1 MVKVTE
7 KQEDKKPNTK
17 IPATA
22 PGQALGYGLQYTR
35 LTALLLQ
42 SAEGT
47 FCSLE
52 VLDDVAS
59 ESSTGDVT
67 LNQTKS
73 ALSGNP
79 ISNKAID
86 LWKTFQNWSH
96 VAKQG
101 LIDPQNTK
109 FEIYVS
115 KPAQGEIVNAF
126 SSSKTTDQAKEALA
140 SAKKNLWGEAPEYKN
155 RSKITAEL
163 SKYLDPLFGI
173 ENNHMVSI
181 IKNFHLECGSGSP
194 QKDIETSIRGMFVS
208 PEKVT
213 QIADYACGWVKR
225 KVDQLLESKSPA
237 VLSRDEFHRDLTTL
251 VRKIDREL
259 ILKSIVRR
267 PTVQEQ
273 LTEMQKT
280 FVRQLELIELD
291 YDDKLEA
298 ISDFLRASGDRT
310 AWSQRGY
317 VDESSFV
324 ELDENLYRSW
334 KNMKRRIEVERRDS
348 SKIDQGKVLYS
359 DCMGHS
365 CSVQGMEP
373 PGHFIPGCFHCL
385 SDDQRIGW
393 HPESKKILS
402 NTTPPKL
409 KAT

>member
-1 MVKVTE
+1 MLKARE
-7 KQEDKKPNTK
+7 KQEDKKPEKK

-42 SAEGT
+42 SSEGT

-52 VLDDVAS
+52 VMDDVAK
-59 ESSTGDVT
+59 ESSTGEVT
-67 LNQTKS
+67 LSQTKS
-73 ALSGNP
+73 ALSRNP
-79 ISNKAID
+79 VSNKATD
-86 LWKTFQNWSH
+86 LWKTFQNWSS

-101 LIDPQNTK
+101 LVDPENTK

-126 SSSKTTDQAKEALA
+126 SSSGTTDEAKQALA
-140 SAKKNLWGEAPEYKN
+140 LAKKILWGEAPEYKN
-155 RSKITAEL
+155 RSEISQEL
-163 SKYLDPLFGI
+163 SKYIDPLFGTD
-173 ENNHMVSI
+173 NNHVVSI

-194 QKDIETSIRGMFVS
+194 QNDIETSIRGMLVS
-208 PEKVT
+208 LEKVT
-213 QIADYACGWVKR
+213 QIADHACGWVKR
-225 KVDQLLESKSPA
+225 KVDQLLESNSPA
-237 VLSRDEFHRDLTTL
+237 VLSRDEFHHGLTTF
-251 VRKIDREL
+251 VRKIDRDL
-259 ILKSIVRR
+259 ILESIVRR
-267 PTVQEQ
+267 PTVHEQ
-273 LTEMQKT
+273 LTEMPRT

-298 ISDFLRASGDRT
+298 ITDFLRASGDRT
-310 AWSQRGY
+310 AWSQKGY
-317 VDESSFV
+317 VDESSFI

-334 KNMKRRIEVERRDS
+334 KNMKRRVEVETSDS

-359 DCMGHS
+359 DCMEHS
-365 CSVQGMEP
+365 CLVQGMEP

-393 HPESKKILS
+393 HPESKKFLS
-402 NTTPPKL
+402 NTTSPKL